1 MSTQTQLPLAS
12 PERSESGSESGSI
25 AQLRAEALDAE
36 LAVLSRRLKRE
47 TYPERS
53 GLDQARSAQRGVLE
67 FVDDLFNQRGFSFL
81 FASDLDEVGRL
92 LKDALQTALI
102 LLPSEGLHFED
113 PRWNAIRHEVESLKD
128 SLDYVLESRTAEVA
142 AEIACEAVTY
152 QEVQAASLRSCM
164 EAA

>member
-1 MSTQTQLPLAS
+1 MNPQTQLRQTQLPPHAPSAADPAS
-12 PERSESGSESGSI
+12 
-25 AQLRAEALDAE
+25 RARADALSAE
-36 LAVLSRRLKRE
+36 LAALSRRIKRD

-53 GLDQARSAQRGVLE
+53 GLEEARAAQRGVLH

-128 SLDYVLESRTAEVA
+128 SLDYVLESRTAEIA
-142 AEIACEAVTY
+142 AEIACE
-152 QEVQAASLRSCM
+152 EVRTSASLHSCM